1 MLFRSPSTFK
11 VLLGFEIFTCYILW
25 ERFKWKRNIFGKL
38 TVQTWQKK
46 TSKRSKYGNAKV
58 GLRPAAI
65 RTRLGW
71 HSLLDVGKVRCIRA
85 DLYKLSPGS
94 FSNYSNCTAG
104 LLVLADRCPNETG
117 FRWKATHL
125 QSLNGWRGYSASAD
139 ARFFCLRPFSGWA
152 GSVIFLG
159 CPSVWVCVRS
169 AAPVCVLIVLEVLMA
184 VVQSINCR
192 ILYGRYAA
200 CVAYSI
206 TLTLSF
212 QA

>member
-11 VLLGFEIFTCYILW
+11 VLLGFQMFTCYILW
-25 ERFKWKRNIFGKL
+25 ERFKWKRNVFGKL

-46 TSKRSKYGNAKV
+46 TSKRWKYGNAKV

-125 QSLNGWRGYSASAD
+125 QSLNGWRGYSAYAD
-139 ARFFCLRPFSGWA
+139 AT
-152 GSVIFLG
+152 IFLP
-159 CPSVWVCVRS
+159 PSIQRMGRKRYISWLSVRLGVRAFGGTGLCS
-169 AAPVCVLIVLEVLMA
+169 YRVRGVDGSCAKH
-184 VVQSINCR
+184 
-192 ILYGRYAA
+192 
-200 CVAYSI
+200 
-206 TLTLSF
+206 
-212 QA
+212 